1 MKRKNFTA
9 KVVSDFQCE
18 PGKSQSLY
26 WDARS
31 PGLGLRVTNKGKKS
45 YIFETRLHGK
55 TLRITIGDVLTWPLS
70 LTQEEAARLKVLV
83 DQGIDPRQLEAEK
96 KAASEAK
103 RKREYAEK
111 INLGEA
117 WEEYINERKSLWST
131 HHLNDHI
138 KVMHAGGKTRARSK
152 ELTVPGSLSS
162 LAEVRLIDLTHERIE
177 AWAKIESIKR
187 PTRARLALRLLKA
200 FLFWCSRHSSY
211 KEIVVTNAAQSKTA
225 RESLGKPRVK
235 NDVLQREQLAAW
247 FQAVRQI
254 SNPVISAYLQS
265 LLLTGSRRE
274 ELANLR
280 WEDCD
285 FQWNGLTIRDKA
297 EGQRIIPLTPYVS
310 HLLSNLPR
318 RNHWVFSSPTA
329 ANGRLTEPSKQN
341 SKVCSIIGVSVSL
354 HGLRRSF
361 ATLSEWVE
369 TPAGIAAQIQGHKP
383 SGVRE
388 KNYIR
393 RPLDLLRLW
402 HIKIE
407 SWILQQA
414 KIEFSPNIEA
424 GFRVVK

>member
-1 MKRKNFTA
+1 MKRKGFTA
-9 KVVSDFQCE
+9 KVISEFQCE
-18 PGKSQSLY
+18 FGKSQSLF
-26 WDARS
+26 WDADH
-31 PGLGLRVTNKGKKS
+31 PGLGLRVAKGGKKS
-45 YIFETRLHGK
+45 YIFETKLHGR
-55 TLRITIGDVLTWPLS
+55 TLRLTIGDVLSWS
-70 LTQEEAARLKVLV
+70 LNRAEKEATRLKALT

-96 KAASEAK
+96 RVAAEVK
-103 RKREYAEK
+103 RKREHAEK
-111 INLGEA
+111 INLRDA
-117 WEEYINERKSLWST
+117 WEEYINERKSLWSD

-138 KVMHAGGKTRARSK
+138 KVMHEGGQIRGRSK
-152 ELTVPGSLSS
+152 ELTVPGVLSS
-162 LAEVRLIDLTHERIE
+162 LAKVRLVDLTHERIE
-177 AWAKIESIKR
+177 EWAKIESIKR

-211 KEIVVTNAAQSKTA
+211 KEIVIDNAAQSKTA
-225 RESLGKPRVK
+225 RENLGKAKAK
-235 NDVLQREQLAAW
+235 NDALQREQLAAW
-247 FQAVRQI
+247 FQAARQI
-254 SNPVISAYLQS
+254 PNPVISAYLQS

-285 FQWNGLTIRDKA
+285 FQWNSLTIRDKV
-297 EGQRIIPLTPYVS
+297 EGQRVIPLTPYVS
-310 HLLSNLPR
+310 QLLSNLPR

-329 ANGRLTEPSKQN
+329 ANGRLVEPNKQH
-341 SKVCSIIGVSVSL
+341 SKVCSIIGVSISL

-402 HIKIE
+402 HTKIE
-407 SWILQQA
+407 TWILEQA
-414 KIEFSPNIEA
+414 GIEFIPIKA
-424 GFRVVK
+424 GLHVVNK

>member
-1 MKRKNFTA
+1 MKRKNFTG
-9 KVVSDFQCE
+9 KVISEFQCE

-31 PGLGLRVTNKGKKS
+31 PGLGLRVTNSGKKS
-45 YIFETRLHGK
+45 YIFETRLYGK
-55 TLRITIGDVLTWPLS
+55 TLRITIGDVLTWSLS
-70 LTQEEAARLKVLV
+70 LAQEEAARLKVLI

-103 RKREYAEK
+103 RKREQAEK
-111 INLGEA
+111 TNLREA
-117 WEEYINERKSLWST
+117 WEEYINERKPLWSDR
-131 HHLNDHI
+131 HYQDHI
-138 KVMHAGGKTRARSK
+138 SVMHEGGQIRSRSK
-152 ELTVPGSLSS
+152 ALTVPAVLSS
-162 LAEVRLIDLTHERIE
+162 LAKVRLVDLTHERIE

-200 FLFWCSRHSSY
+200 FLSWCGRHSSY
-211 KEIVVTNAAQSKTA
+211 KEIVTTNAAQSKTA
-225 RESLGKPRVK
+225 RESLGKPKAK
-235 NDVLQREQLAAW
+235 NDALQREQLPGW

-254 SNPVISAYLQS
+254 PNPVISAYLQS

-285 FQWNGLTIRDKA
+285 FQWNSLIIRDKI
-297 EGQRIIPLTPYVS
+297 EGKRVIPLTPYVS
-310 HLLSNLPR
+310 YLLSNLPR

-329 ANGRLTEPSKQN
+329 ANGRLVEPNKQH

-369 TPAGIAAQIQGHKP
+369 APAGIAAQIQGHKP

-402 HIKIE
+402 HTKIE
-407 SWILQQA
+407 AWVLEQA
-414 KIEFSPNIEA
+414 GIKFSPNIEA